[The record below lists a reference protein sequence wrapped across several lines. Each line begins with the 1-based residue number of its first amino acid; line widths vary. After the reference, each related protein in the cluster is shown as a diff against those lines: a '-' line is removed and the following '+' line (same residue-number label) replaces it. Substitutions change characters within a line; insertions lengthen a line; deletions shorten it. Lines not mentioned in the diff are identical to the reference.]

1 MVGLSR
7 ATLCRHFPARDTMM
21 LAMSEESIASAE
33 QALAR
38 ARPNEVS
45 AEQAVK
51 RLIEEFLP
59 IAEFYAYVHQQMHTD
74 EAMDARAQPLRESLL
89 TLFQQWHGS
98 GDQIGRAMCRERVC
112 PYV

>member
-1 MVGLSR
+1 MAVTKSRVREKLLVNLVNALADQPRASMGQLASMVGLSR
-7 ATLCRHFPARDTMM
+7 ATLCRHFPSRDTMM

-38 ARPNEVS
+38 ARPNEGS

-59 IAEFYAYVHQQMHTD
+59 IAEFYAYVQDRKSTRLNSSH
-74 EAMDARAQPLRESLL
+74 
-89 TLFQQWHGS
+89 
-98 GDQIGRAMCRERVC
+98 
-112 PYV
+112 